1 MKTQSGGLQ
10 AVGPKFVTL
19 LTHKLTCLVEKIV
32 GSSPL
37 GNLNDGGS

>member
-1 MKTQSGGLQ
+1 MKTQSGGKQ

-19 LTHKLTCLVEKIV
+19 LTDKLTCLVEKIV